1 MRTRANLVL
10 LAGIAFFLQGCSYY
24 SFSGVSIPAHLNTI
38 AIPLAEDQSVGP
50 LTLLDESL
58 TEFLIERFVQQTRLS
73 LVEDKTEADL
83 LLTAQ
88 ITRYVN
94 APTSVTGQE
103 RAQYNRVSI
112 SVAAQYANQIDEDV
126 LERTFSGFDDYDA
139 LEGGLEAEESA
150 ALAAL
155 ENIADDLFTAATS
168 DW

>member
-1 MRTRANLVL
+1 MKTRANLVL
-10 LAGIAFFLQGCSYY
+10 IGAVFFLQSCSYY

-58 TEFLIERFVQQTRLS
+58 TELMIERFVQQTRLT
-73 LVEDKTEADL
+73 LVEDETEADL

-88 ITRYVN
+88 ITRYTN

-103 RAQYNRVSI
+103 RAQYNRVTI
-112 SVAAQYANQIDEDV
+112 SVAAQYLNQMDDDV
-126 LERTFSGFDDYDA
+126 LQRTFSGFDDYDA

-168 DW
+168 NW

>member
-1 MRTRANLVL
+1 MRTLSKIFFVGVL
-10 LAGIAFFLQGCSYY
+10 LITSNCSYY
-24 SFSGVSIPAHLNTI
+24 SFSGVSIPSNLNTI
-38 AIPLAEDQSVGP
+38 SIPLAEDNSSGP

-58 TEFLIERFVQQTRLS
+58 TELMIERFVRQTRLN
-73 LVEDKTEADL
+73 LVEDESEADL

-88 ITRYVN
+88 ITRYTN

-103 RAQYNRVSI
+103 RAQFNRVSI
-112 SVAAQYANQIDEDV
+112 SVAAQYINQINDDA

-168 DW
+168 NW

>member
-1 MRTRANLVL
+1 MRTLSKIFLVGVL
-10 LAGIAFFLQGCSYY
+10 LITSSCSYY
-24 SFSGVSIPAHLNTI
+24 SFSGVSIPSNLNTI
-38 AIPLAEDQSVGP
+38 SIPLAEDNSSGP

-58 TEFLIERFVQQTRLS
+58 TELMIERFVRQTRLN
-73 LVEDKTEADL
+73 LVEDESEADL

-88 ITRYVN
+88 ITRYTN

-103 RAQYNRVSI
+103 RAQFNRVSI
-112 SVAAQYANQIDEDV
+112 SVATQYINQINDDA

-168 DW
+168 NW

>member
-1 MRTRANLVL
+1 MKTWANLVL
-10 LAGIAFFLQGCSYY
+10 IGTVFFLQGCSYY

-58 TEFLIERFVQQTRLS
+58 TELMIERFVQQTRLA
-73 LVEDKTEADL
+73 LVEDETEADL

-88 ITRYVN
+88 ITRYTN

-103 RAQYNRVSI
+103 RAQYNRVTISI
-112 SVAAQYANQIDEDV
+112 AAQYINQVDDDV
-126 LERTFSGFDDYDA
+126 LQRTFSGFDDYDA

-168 DW
+168 NW

>member
-1 MRTRANLVL
+1 MRIWTNLVL
-10 LAGIAFFLQGCSYY
+10 IGLALFMQSCSYY
-24 SFSGVSIPAHLNTI
+24 SFSGVSIPSHLNTI
-38 AIPLAEDQSVGP
+38 AIPLAEDESAGP

-58 TEFLIERFVQQTRLS
+58 TELMIERFVRQTRLT
-73 LVEDKTEADL
+73 LIEDESDADL

-88 ITRYVN
+88 ITRYGN

-103 RAQYNRVSI
+103 RAEYNRVSI
-112 SVAAQYANQIDEDV
+112 SVAAQYINQVDDDA

-139 LEGGLEAEESA
+139 LQGGLEAEEAA

-168 DW
+168 NW

>member
-1 MRTRANLVL
+1 MKKPSNLVL
-10 LAGIAFFLQGCSYY
+10 VGLALFVSSCSYY
-24 SFSGVSIPAHLNTI
+24 SFSGASIPAHLTTI
-38 AIPLAEDQSVGP
+38 AIPLAEDQSTGP

-58 TEFLIERFVQQTRLS
+58 TELMIERFVRQTRLT
-73 LVEDKTEADL
+73 LIEDETEADL

-88 ITRYVN
+88 ITRYGN

-112 SVAAQYANQIDEDV
+112 SISAQYINQVDDDR

-168 DW
+168 NW

>member
-1 MRTRANLVL
+1 MKTRANLVL
-10 LAGIAFFLQGCSYY
+10 IGFVFFLQGCSYY

-38 AIPLAEDQSVGP
+38 AIPLVEDQSVGP

-58 TEFLIERFVQQTRLS
+58 TELMIERFVQQTRLT
-73 LVEDKTEADL
+73 LVEDETEADL

-88 ITRYVN
+88 ITRYTN

-103 RAQYNRVSI
+103 RAQYNRVTI
-112 SVAAQYANQIDEDV
+112 SVAAQYMNQVDDDA
-126 LERTFSGFDDYDA
+126 LQRTFSGFDDYDA

-168 DW
+168 NW

>member
-1 MRTRANLVL
+1 MKTLSRLVL
-10 LAGIAFFLQGCSYY
+10 IGTIFFLQSCSYY
-24 SFSGVSIPAHLNTI
+24 SFSGVSIPSHLSTI
-38 AIPLAEDQSVGP
+38 AIPLAEDQSIGP

-58 TEFLIERFVQQTRLS
+58 TELMIERFVRQTRLT
-73 LVEDKTEADL
+73 LVEDETEADL

-88 ITRYVN
+88 ITRYTN

-112 SVAAQYANQIDEDV
+112 SVAAQYVNQVDDDA
-126 LERTFSGFDDYDA
+126 LQRTFSGFDDYDA

-168 DW
+168 NW

>member
-1 MRTRANLVL
+1 MKTWANLVL
-10 LAGIAFFLQGCSYY
+10 IGTVFFLQGCSYY

-58 TEFLIERFVQQTRLS
+58 TELMIERFVQQTRLT
-73 LVEDKTEADL
+73 LVEDETEADL

-88 ITRYVN
+88 ITRYTN

-103 RAQYNRVSI
+103 RAQYNRVTISI
-112 SVAAQYANQIDEDV
+112 AAQYINQVDDDV
-126 LERTFSGFDDYDA
+126 LQRTFNGFDDYDA

-168 DW
+168 NW

>member
-1 MRTRANLVL
+1 MRTSSNLL
-10 LAGIAFFLQGCSYY
+10 LIGLAFLLQSCSYY

-38 AIPLAEDQSVGP
+38 AIPLAEDQSVAP

-58 TEFLIERFVQQTRLS
+58 TELMVERFVRQTRLT
-73 LVEDKTEADL
+73 LIEDEAEADL

-88 ITRYVN
+88 ITQYAN

-103 RAQYNRVSI
+103 RAQFNRVSI
-112 SVAAQYANQIDEDV
+112 TISAQYINQVDDNA
-126 LERTFSGFDDYDA
+126 LERSFSGFDDYDA
-139 LEGGLEAEESA
+139 LEGGLEAEEAA

-168 DW
+168 NW

>member
-1 MRTRANLVL
+1 MKTLRKVFLIGL
-10 LAGIAFFLQGCSYY
+10 FLATSSCSYY
-24 SFSGVSIPAHLNTI
+24 SFSGVSIPSNLTTI
-38 AIPLAEDQSVGP
+38 SIPLAEDNSNGP

-58 TEFLIERFVQQTRLS
+58 TELMIERFVRQTRLN
-73 LVEDKTEADL
+73 LIEDESEADV

-88 ITRYVN
+88 ITRYTN

-103 RAQYNRVSI
+103 RAQFNRVSI
-112 SVAAQYANQIDEDV
+112 SVAAQYINQIDDDA

-168 DW
+168 NW

>member
-1 MRTRANLVL
+1 MKTRANLVL
-10 LAGIAFFLQGCSYY
+10 IGIVFFLQGCSYY
-24 SFSGVSIPAHLNTI
+24 SFSGVSIPVHLNTI
-38 AIPLAEDQSVGP
+38 AIPLAEDQSIGP

-58 TEFLIERFVQQTRLS
+58 TELMIERFVQQTRLT
-73 LVEDKTEADL
+73 LVEDETEADL

-88 ITRYVN
+88 ITRYTN

-103 RAQYNRVSI
+103 RAQYNRVTI
-112 SVAAQYANQIDEDV
+112 SVAAQYMNQVDDDV
-126 LERTFSGFDDYDA
+126 LRRTFSGFDDYDA

-168 DW
+168 NW